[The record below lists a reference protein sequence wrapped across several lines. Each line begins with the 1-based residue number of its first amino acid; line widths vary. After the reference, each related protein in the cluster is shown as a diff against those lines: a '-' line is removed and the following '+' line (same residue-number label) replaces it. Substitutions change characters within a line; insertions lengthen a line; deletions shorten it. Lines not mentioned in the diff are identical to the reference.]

1 MKTLN
6 QLLNWFRFVIHGV
19 RGKYLEYPSNIYGGF
34 VFCIITV
41 WRGTIFVYTTDNA
54 FDSPHTESIGRNA
67 SISPTD
73 QNNICLSFRTHLH
86 GCEGIIVFL
95 CLFIK
100 IECSKKKK
108 QIEEEEEPAEIEV
121 LVSSDKAPDLFTSL
135 NSHTGEHCEPIQWNG
150 TNHKMFCAS
159 ASS

>member
-1 MKTLN
+1 MVAKE
-6 QLLNWFRFVIHGV
+6 LLCFYAYSS
-19 RGKYLEYPSNIYGGF
+19 K
-34 VFCIITV
+34 
-41 WRGTIFVYTTDNA
+41 
-54 FDSPHTESIGRNA
+54 
-67 SISPTD
+67 
-73 QNNICLSFRTHLH
+73 LSA
-86 GCEGIIVFL
+86 V
-95 CLFIK
+95 
-100 IECSKKKK
+100 KKKK